1 MRRRDA
7 RPPLHAASAAIALLL
22 AALLAATFAASASA
36 ARGKRQTACNEV
48 VALTPGSDDFTAVDV
63 LRAKGV
69 GCADARRVVTRCVT
83 GKLDKGWAATSP
95 DLVTLLTAGRR
106 QIAFRVLAGPQPA
119 CLKTAQPKGLGAG
132 LQMARNSGEF
142 GPYEGPQVYPNK
154 WPAPTGLTYEW
165 GDSPVATWSASIKT
179 GSVSTVRIG
188 AHVKNSGGKVRSVW
202 FEWGR
207 TKDTDRRTA
216 LQEPAT
222 RSNDE
227 PVDVLDKVAHL
238 KAGTRYY
245 WQAVAN
251 VDTPSG
257 VRRFEGALG
266 SFVTSRYPK
275 ISDKARPCD
284 SSPASGLEQG
294 QLFELTESLALACSP
309 PQHFEKGACFP
320 ACSEFWSGR
329 LQCNKDFPRNLN
341 AGSWSFT
348 IPKIDY
354 LMSVD
359 NLASYWRSNDSN
371 RFLEGIPGKNSNS
384 AGGEVGPTPGWHNWD
399 VAQWA
404 YPFTPTSTDARFWIA
419 CTEQWGTVIDGD
431 SLADGEGPTVPSL
444 AEPGKPTDL
453 KVKAAGNGID
463 VDWKAPSAETPSG
476 IAGYFMSLYA
486 WKPSEAKVLPK
497 AITAP
502 VTVVKSEGRI
512 SPEFLSFYKKYLPA
526 GQDMYVVVSAVSRE
540 GTVGDPVVALWPAR

>member
-1 MRRRDA
+1 MRSRDA
-7 RPPLHAASAAIALLL
+7 RPPLRAAIALLL
-22 AALLAATFAASASA
+22 AALLAATFSASASA
-36 ARGKRQTACNEV
+36 ARAKRQSACNEV
-48 VALTPGSDDFTAVDV
+48 AALTPRSDDFTAVDV

-69 GCADARRVVTRCVT
+69 NCATARTVVARCIT
-83 GKLDKGWAATSP
+83 GDLGKSWVATSP
-95 DLVTLLTAGRR
+95 ELVTLLTAGRR
-106 QIAFRVLAGPQPA
+106 EITFRVLAGPQPA
-119 CLKTAQPKGLGAG
+119 CLKTAQPKGVGAG
-132 LQMARNSGEF
+132 LQMARNTGEF
-142 GPYEGPQVYPNK
+142 GPFEGPQVYPNK
-154 WPAPTGLTYEW
+154 WPGPTGLTYEW
-165 GDSPVATWSASIKT
+165 GDSPVASWNASIKR
-179 GSVSTVRIG
+179 GSVSGVRIG
-188 AHVKNSGGKVRSVW
+188 AHVKNSNGKVRSVW

-222 RSNDE
+222 RSGDE
-227 PVDVLDKVAHL
+227 PVDVTDKLTHL

-251 VDTPSG
+251 VDTASG

-266 SFVTSRYPK
+266 SFVTNKYPK
-275 ISDKARPCD
+275 INDKSRPCD
-284 SSPASGLEQG
+284 SRPAAGLEQG
-294 QLFELTESLALACSP
+294 QLFELTESLALACSE
-309 PQHFEKGACFP
+309 PQHMERDACFP
-320 ACSEFWSGR
+320 SCFGTYSGR
-329 LQCNKDFPRNLN
+329 LQCTKEFPRNLN
-341 AGSWSFT
+341 AGSWTFT

-354 LMSVD
+354 LMTVD
-359 NLASYWRSNDSN
+359 NLVSYWRSNDSN
-371 RFLEGIPGKNSNS
+371 RFLEVPGKNANS

-404 YPFTPTSTDARFWIA
+404 YPFTSTSTDARFWIA

-431 SLADGEGPTVPSL
+431 SLAEGEGPAVPSL

-502 VTVVKSEGRI
+502 VTAVRSEGRI
-512 SPEFLSFYKKYLPA
+512 SPEFLSFYKNYLPA

-540 GTVGDPVVALWPAR
+540 GTVGDAAVAIWPAR

>member
-1 MRRRDA
+1 MDSMRRPSLRA
-7 RPPLHAASAAIALLL
+7 VGAAIALLL
-22 AALLAATFAASASA
+22 AALLAATFTSTASA
-36 ARGKRQTACNEV
+36 ARAKRQTACNEV
-48 VALTPGSDDFTAVDV
+48 AALTPRSDDFTAVDV
-63 LRAKGV
+63 LRAKGL
-69 GCADARRVVTRCVT
+69 GCADARRVVTRCIAGT
-83 GKLDKGWAATSP
+83 LGDDWDATSP
-95 DLVTLLTAGRR
+95 ELVTLLTAGRR

-142 GPYEGPQVYPNK
+142 GPYEGPLAYPNK
-154 WPAPTGLTYEW
+154 WPSPSGLVYEW
-165 GDSPVATWSASIKT
+165 GDSPVATWAAGIKT
-179 GSVSTVRIG
+179 GSVSSVRIG
-188 AHVKNSGGKVRSVW
+188 AHVKNSGEVRSVW

-216 LQEPAT
+216 LQDPPT
-222 RSNDE
+222 RANDE
-227 PVDVLDKVAHL
+227 PVDVTDRLTHL

-251 VDTPSG
+251 VDTASG

-266 SFVTSRYPK
+266 SFVTNKYPK
-275 ISDKARPCD
+275 IADKSRPCD
-284 SSPASGLEQG
+284 SRPAGGLEQG
-294 QLFELTESLALACSP
+294 QLFELTESLALDCSP

-320 ACSEFWSGR
+320 ACADFWSGR

-341 AGSWSFT
+341 AGSWTFT
-348 IPKIDY
+348 VPRIDY
-354 LMSVD
+354 LVTVD
-359 NLASYWRSNDSN
+359 NLVSYWRSNNSN
-371 RFLEGIPGKNSNS
+371 RFLEVSGKNTNS

-404 YPFTPTSTDARFWIA
+404 YPATPTSTDARFWIA

-453 KVKAAGNGID
+453 KVKAAGEGID
-463 VDWKAPSAETPSG
+463 VDWKAPSNDTPSG
-476 IAGYFMSLYA
+476 VAGYYMTIAG
-486 WKPSEAKVLPK
+486 WKPSEAKTFPK
-497 AITAP
+497 TTSAPITAIR
-502 VTVVKSEGRI
+502 TEGRI

-526 GQDMYVVVSAVSRE
+526 GQEIYVAVAAVSRE
-540 GTVGDPVVALWPAR
+540 GTVGDPAVVLWPTR